1 MSLSSGQLP
10 SRPGRRTVLIRAG
23 LLLALLGLAVA
34 MWLPV
39 GTALADGPSP
49 TASAPA
55 STGAT
60 TTTPTPTPAG
70 QTPFLENNE
79 PPCPN
84 ITPAPTVSP
93 TPSSAVAGSPIPTT
107 TPLPSPTRHPNLCPA
122 QLASIDP
129 LTILAVAFTPIFQ
142 TIFLALAFI
151 YSITG
156 DIGIAI
162 ILVTLLIRLLLI
174 PLFRRQITSTRRMQA
189 LQPELAE
196 IRRRYKGDRNKQ
208 SAEQMKLYQ
217 DRGVNPAAGCLP
229 SLAQMLL
236 LLPMYYVFSAGLQAP
251 NISSMLTVFGTKIVN
266 IQCQDATGN
275 ALVPCLNS
283 TIHWLGGLNAGQ
295 PAVFADIP
303 LGFAT
308 FGLSLLALVS
318 AGLQLIQT
326 RMMMPPAVDSQSRSQ
341 QQIYAFIPLLSIVYG
356 SFLPAGLF
364 LYWIVTTVF
373 SIVQQYLT
381 VGWGSLFPLF
391 GWTPAFAKGHTPRFG
406 IAVAPPPRPRVT
418 DTPAGQRDPRDAA
431 SGTVRPAR
439 KRART
444 SRRGRRR

>member
-1 MSLSSGQLP
+1 M
-10 SRPGRRTVLIRAG
+10 RPAGRLTPRLVVRVG
-23 LLLALLGLAVA
+23 LLLALAGLAVA
-34 MWLPV
+34 MWLPT
-39 GTALADGPSP
+39 GLAFADSPAP
-49 TASAPA
+49 TASAVAPA
-55 STGAT
+55 AT
-60 TTTPTPTPAG
+60 TGPTGTPAG
-70 QTPFLENNE
+70 QTPFQSNYE

-84 ITPAPTVSP
+84 PTPAPTTSP
-93 TPSSAVAGSPIPTT
+93 TPTPTPGASGAVAA
-107 TPLPSPTRHPNLCPA
+107 TPVPSPTRHPNLCPA

-129 LTILAVAFTPIFQ
+129 LTLLAVAFTPIFQ

-151 YSITG
+151 YSLTG

-162 ILVTLLIRLLLI
+162 ILVTLLIRLVLI

-266 IQCQDATGN
+266 IQCQDPTGN

-295 PAVFADIP
+295 PAVFAEIP
-303 LGFAT
+303 LGIAT

-318 AGLQLIQT
+318 AGLQLIQS

-341 QQIYAFIPLLSIVYG
+341 QQIYAFIPLLSIIYG

-364 LYWIVTTVF
+364 LYWIVTTIF

-381 VGWGSLFPLF
+381 VGWGSLFPVF

-406 IAVAPPPRPRVT
+406 IPDAPPPKPRVNELS
-418 DTPAGQRDPRDAA
+418 AGQRDPKDAA

>member
-1 MSLSSGQLP
+1 ML
-10 SRPGRRTVLIRAG
+10 RTG
-23 LLLALLGLAVA
+23 LLLALIGLVAA
-34 MWLPV
+34 MWLPS
-39 GTALADGPSP
+39 GLAFADSPSP
-49 TASAPA
+49 TASTPA
-55 STGAT
+55 SAAA
-60 TTTPTPTPAG
+60 TTPTPTPIG

-84 ITPAPTVSP
+84 VTPAPTASP
-93 TPSSAVAGSPIPTT
+93 TPSASAAASALPTT
-107 TPLPSPTRHPNLCPA
+107 TPVPSPTRHPNLCPA
-122 QLASIDP
+122 QLSSIDP
-129 LTILAVAFTPIFQ
+129 LTVLAVVFTPIFQ

-174 PLFRRQITSTRRMQA
+174 PIFRRQITSTRRMQA

-251 NISSMLTVFGTKIVN
+251 NISSMLTVFGTRIVN
-266 IQCQDATGN
+266 LQCQDATGN

-283 TIHWLGGLNAGQ
+283 TIHWLGGLNASQ
-295 PAVFADIP
+295 PAVFAVIP

-318 AGLQLIQT
+318 AALQLIQT
-326 RMMMPPAVDSQSRSQ
+326 RMMMPPGVDSQARSQ
-341 QQIYAFIPLLSIVYG
+341 QQVFAFIPLLSIVYG

-364 LYWIVTTVF
+364 LYWIVTTIF

-391 GWTPAFAKGHTPRFG
+391 GWTPAFALGHTPRFG
-406 IAVAPPPRPRVT
+406 IADAPPPRPRVT
-418 DTPAGQRDPRDAA
+418 DTPASQRDPKDAA

>member
-1 MSLSSGQLP
+1 MLDPRRVSRSL
-10 SRPGRRTVLIRAG
+10 LIRAG
-23 LLLALLGLAVA
+23 MLVALLGLAIA
-34 MWLPV
+34 MWLPA
-39 GTALADGPSP
+39 GLAFADSPAPTASVA
-49 TASAPA
+49 ASAPA
-55 STGAT
+55 A
-60 TTTPTPTPAG
+60 TPTPTPAG

-84 ITPAPTVSP
+84 VTPAPTASP
-93 TPSSAVAGSPIPTT
+93 TPSSAAAGSPLATT
-107 TPLPSPTRHPNLCPA
+107 TPRPSPTRHPNLCPA

-162 ILVTLLIRLLLI
+162 ILVTLVIRLLLI

-217 DRGVNPAAGCLP
+217 DRGINPAAGCLP
-229 SLAQMLL
+229 SLSQMLL

-251 NISSMLTVFGTKIVN
+251 NISSMLTVFGTKLVN
-266 IQCQDATGN
+266 IQCQDSTGN

-295 PAVFADIP
+295 PAVFAQIP
-303 LGFAT
+303 LGIAT

-381 VGWGSLFPLF
+381 VGWGSLFPFL
-391 GWTPAFAKGHTPRFG
+391 GWTPAFAKGHVPRFG
-406 IAVAPPPRPRVT
+406 IADAPPPRPRVT
-418 DTPAGQRDPRDAA
+418 ETPASQRDPKDAA

>member
-1 MSLSSGQLP
+1 MSLPSGQLP

-122 QLASIDP
+122 QLASVDP

-142 TIFLALAFI
+142 AIFLMLAFI
-151 YSITG
+151 YSLTG
-156 DIGIAI
+156 DVGVAI
-162 ILVTLLIRLLLI
+162 IVVTLIIRLLLI

-189 LQPELAE
+189 LAPELAE

-208 SAEQMKLYQ
+208 SSEQMKLYQ
-217 DRGVNPAAGCLP
+217 ERGVNPAAGL
-229 SLAQMLL
+229 
-236 LLPMYYVFSAGLQAP
+236 
-251 NISSMLTVFGTKIVN
+251 
-266 IQCQDATGN
+266 
-275 ALVPCLNS
+275 
-283 TIHWLGGLNAGQ
+283 
-295 PAVFADIP
+295 
-303 LGFAT
+303 
-308 FGLSLLALVS
+308 
-318 AGLQLIQT
+318 
-326 RMMMPPAVDSQSRSQ
+326 
-341 QQIYAFIPLLSIVYG
+341 
-356 SFLPAGLF
+356 
-364 LYWIVTTVF
+364 
-373 SIVQQYLT
+373 
-381 VGWGSLFPLF
+381 
-391 GWTPAFAKGHTPRFG
+391 TPRSWYSF
-406 IAVAPPPRPRVT
+406 ICSALCLLRSPL
-418 DTPAGQRDPRDAA
+418 
-431 SGTVRPAR
+431 
-439 KRART
+439 
-444 SRRGRRR
+444 

>member
-1 MSLSSGQLP
+1 M
-10 SRPGRRTVLIRAG
+10 RRGAIVRLG
-23 LLLALLGLAVA
+23 LLVVLVGLGAAL
-34 MWLPV
+34 WLP
-39 GTALADGPSP
+39 GNLAFADSP
-49 TASAPA
+49 TPTA
-55 STGAT
+55 AT
-60 TTTPTPTPAG
+60 TTPAPSPATSVTAGATETPAG
-70 QTPFLENNE
+70 QTPFQSNNV

-84 ITPAPTVSP
+84 VTPEPTARP
-93 TPSSAVAGSPIPTT
+93 TPSASAAGSLTPTT
-107 TPLPSPTRHPNLCPA
+107 TPVASPTRQPNLCPA

-129 LTILAVAFTPIFQ
+129 LTILAVVFTPIFQ
-142 TIFLALAFI
+142 TIFLGLAFI

-156 DIGIAI
+156 DIGVAI
-162 ILVTLLIRLLLI
+162 IIVTLLIRLILI

-196 IRRRYKGDRNKQ
+196 IRRRFKGDRNKQ

-236 LLPMYYVFSAGLQAP
+236 LLPMYYVFSAGLRAP
-251 NISSMLTVFGTKIVN
+251 DISSMLTVFGTRLVN
-266 IQCQDATGN
+266 ITCQDPTGN

-295 PAVFADIP
+295 PAVFVEIP
-303 LGFAT
+303 LGIAT

-318 AGLQLIQT
+318 AGLQLIQS
-326 RMMMPPAVDSQSRSQ
+326 RMMMPPAVDSQTRSQ
-341 QQIYAFIPLLSIVYG
+341 QQIFAFIPLLSIVYG

-381 VGWGSLFPLF
+381 VGWGSLFPIF
-391 GWTPAFAKGHTPRFG
+391 GRTPAFAQGHTPRFG
-406 IAVAPPPRPRVT
+406 INLAPPPRPRT
-418 DTPAGQRDPRDAA
+418 SDQPAIQRDPKDAA